1 MPRTLPTSPSS
12 SSNPTFGEMFE
23 EVIDLTTGLGVALLP
38 LLVLAVPSV
47 VLFVLLPA
55 LLLLALALPFVLIGA
70 LLAAPWLL
78 ARWLRRRRTTSPP
91 AGAGENALGAPAP
104 GQAGLRGAAAD
115 ST

>member
-1 MPRTLPTSPSS
+1 MV
-12 SSNPTFGEMFE
+12 E

-91 AGAGENALGAPAP
+91 AGAGETALATLARGQSGLGSSTSNCTSSPYRSPA
-104 GQAGLRGAAAD
+104 
-115 ST
+115 